1 MLLLADLGCLLANCP
16 TGIFL
21 LFYLCWSHLLLVSN
35 PHFSLFP
42 EGPSESVG
50 IRAFTSRILTPK
62 CPSRALVV
70 VVFSWQT
77 LCRTLTWLLIA
88 RILSTSMLVC
98 FHRLEPYRCVV
109 VVAIWSQRVRLT
121 SSDPFW
127 STLHFL
133 EVESSWSHY
142 TLPPPPFPN
151 LGIVGYWSLLFL
163 HYLISFWSSLN
174 FLISESLNL
183 RWDMQAIPVGL
194 TAVHMTPISM
204 SNVWQ
209 NETIYIRKKLNIL
222 R

>member
-1 MLLLADLGCLLANCP
+1 MSCSIVIHTIYYFYVYLCTKDLCVSAAGIAYSALLMLLLADLGCLLANCP

-142 TLPPPPFPN
+142 TLPPP
-151 LGIVGYWSLLFL
+151 LS
-163 HYLISFWSSLN
+163 
-174 FLISESLNL
+174 
-183 RWDMQAIPVGL
+183 
-194 TAVHMTPISM
+194 
-204 SNVWQ
+204 
-209 NETIYIRKKLNIL
+209 
-222 R
+222 